1 MPVAVINRELAR
13 RFTNGET
20 RLELT
25 ESAGADSIR
34 GVIRA
39 LEALYPGIGPEL
51 RTGMAVAVDGE
62 IVERREQV
70 QVVSLAAGAGVE
82 DLGKSIVERGLA
94 FDSHRNSF
102 AGRGQFLKR
111 FFCAAIVVKF
121 LDLGE

>member
-62 IVERREQV
+62 IFQGAALKK
-70 QVVSLAAGAGVE
+70 VSLDAEVCFLPSIEAG
-82 DLGKSIVERGLA
+82 
-94 FDSHRNSF
+94 
-102 AGRGQFLKR
+102 
-111 FFCAAIVVKF
+111 
-121 LDLGE
+121 